1 MIRVTIDT
9 VRSGQP
15 RAYADSVSETYVLL
29 ETTPWNKPGAENLEP
44 WDVTTRGGKPLGPE
58 NVPEV
63 LKSYVPGLRVGP
75 KSAQKYGLEPYLA
88 AFGPAPSRGPG
99 WYRYVVIS
107 PFTD

>member
-1 MIRVTIDT
+1 MSSTVRVTIEH

-15 RAYADSVSETYVLL
+15 RAYADSVSETYVLV
-29 ETTPWNKPGAENLEP
+29 ETTPWGQTELKPYEA
-44 WDVTTRGGKPLGPE
+44 RGTVDPE
-58 NVPEV
+58 HVPEIF
-63 LKSYVPGLRVGP
+63 KSYVPGLRVPP

-88 AFGPAPSRGPG
+88 AFGPAPAKGPG